1 MIITAVAVGTRGD
14 VNPLA
19 DLGGEMIKRGHE
31 FRILTSEAF
40 RPLIEKKG
48 VVFLKL
54 DTDADHV
61 MKYLVTDY
69 KTDFDFMRGMFR
81 LKKENPR
88 FMEQTMDAV
97 KGSDLVMYGTCAAF
111 ARHAAEYYR
120 IPCARLFYSPMDPTR
135 QYSLYSNEYDSEKVL
150 KSYSGRVTGMNFMTM
165 LALNRWRKSVGLP
178 LWHLN
183 DTYTEMNGRKVL
195 TFYPTSPVLMPP
207 DPSWGNQIHVTG
219 YWYHPED
226 TEEYEEPEGL
236 SGFLA
241 SGDKPIF
248 VAFGKAESPEL
259 AKLQVMMLQA
269 LKMTGIRAIVQAF
282 QIPEKERVNTDQLYF
297 IDEVPYAYIF
307 EKVRAVVHHG
317 GNTTNGLGLRAGL
330 PTLVIALALDQY
342 FYGRMD
348 HHLGCG
354 PEPLYIRKKLC
365 TAHEIAA
372 SLKELVSGKYDQAAG
387 SVSKIIRMEN
397 GIEFTVKAIEE
408 FAELLDSRKNT
419 GMFLGIEKK
428 NGVVT
433 TAEISAQ

>member
-19 DLGGEMIKRGHE
+19 DLGR
-31 FRILTSEAF
+31 
-40 RPLIEKKG
+40 
-48 VVFLKL
+48 
-54 DTDADHV
+54 
-61 MKYLVTDY
+61 
-69 KTDFDFMRGMFR
+69 
-81 LKKENPR
+81 
-88 FMEQTMDAV
+88 
-97 KGSDLVMYGTCAAF
+97 
-111 ARHAAEYYR
+111 
-120 IPCARLFYSPMDPTR
+120 
-135 QYSLYSNEYDSEKVL
+135 
-150 KSYSGRVTGMNFMTM
+150 
-165 LALNRWRKSVGLP
+165 
-178 LWHLN
+178 
-183 DTYTEMNGRKVL
+183 EMNGRKVL

-207 DPSWGNQIHVTG
+207 DPSWGDHIHVTG

-226 TEEYEEPEGL
+226 IDDYEEPEGL
-236 SGFLA
+236 SGFLT

-354 PEPLYIRKKLC
+354 PEPLYIRKRMC
-365 TAHEIAA
+365 TVHEIAV
-372 SLKELVSGKYDQAAG
+372 SLKELVSGKYDQAAE
-387 SVSKIIRMEN
+387 SVSRQIRMEN
-397 GIEFTVKAIEE
+397 GIESAAKAIEE
-408 FAELLDSRKNT
+408 YCGQKR
-419 GMFLGIEKK
+419 
-428 NGVVT
+428 
-433 TAEISAQ
+433 